1 MVGLIVGPYG
11 ESESVVGG
19 ASVMSSTC
27 RLTVITPKWRVDLA
41 VPVDIPISDL
51 LATLVRSMGPELA
64 DDGAA
69 HGGWVLQQLGK
80 PPLDP
85 SATLSSAQVRDG
97 DVLRLRPGSGQLPE
111 LAFDDVLDAVATGI
125 NERTPRWRPQHTVR
139 ACVLFAS
146 AALLFALLTALLTGP
161 KWTASAV
168 AAGLTAVVLLGA
180 AVALGRAFAQR
191 AAGVTAASFA
201 IAFAAVSGAT
211 ALGDSHRVWE
221 FGATQLLP
229 ALCAAVLA
237 AVLALSLLGTGVTIF
252 VAVIAAG
259 VLGAIGTGASNIASL
274 GAYGAAALVAAITL
288 ACSPFLPMLA
298 FRLSRLPLPSIPSS
312 ADDLRRDMSRV
323 EGATVLN
330 QAVRADQYLTG
341 VTSAT
346 AITIAASAALL
357 ATGGVSEQ
365 VLAGVLGAILLLRA
379 RLFSGRGQR
388 SAMLIGGGVAGLA
401 LLVKGATATH
411 DMTRVLTFVVPA
423 VVLAVVFFVLAVA
436 LPERRLAPTWA
447 RFADLAE
454 SLLILSVVPIAL
466 GVIGVYGA
474 VRNLSS

>member
-1 MVGLIVGPYG
+1 MA
-11 ESESVVGG
+11 G

-41 VPVDIPISDL
+41 VPVDIPVSDL

-97 DVLRLRPGSGQLPE
+97 DVLRLRPGSSQLPE
-111 LAFDDVLDAVATGI
+111 LAFDDVLDAVATGV
-125 NERTPRWRPQHTVR
+125 NERTPRWRPQHTAR

-146 AALLFALLTALLTGP
+146 AALLFALFTAMLTGP
-161 KWTASAV
+161 KWVASAIATGV
-168 AAGLTAVVLLGA
+168 TAVLLLGA
-180 AVALGRAFAQR
+180 AVALGRAFNQR
-191 AAGVTAASFA
+191 AAGVTAGSFA
-201 IAFAAVSGAT
+201 IAFAAASGAT
-211 ALGDSHRVWE
+211 ALGDSHRVWA

-229 ALCAAVLA
+229 ALCAAVFA

-252 VAVIAAG
+252 VAVITAG
-259 VLGAIGTGASNIASL
+259 VLGAIGTGVSNIASL
-274 GAYGAAALVAAITL
+274 GVYGAAALVAAIAL

-312 ADDLRRDMSRV
+312 ADDLRRDTSRV
-323 EGATVLN
+323 EGASVLN

-341 VTSAT
+341 LTSAT
-346 AITIAASAALL
+346 AITVAASAALV
-357 ATGGVSEQ
+357 APGGVSER
-365 VLAGVLGAILLLRA
+365 VLAGVLGAILVLRA
-379 RLFSGRGQR
+379 RLFTGRGQR

-401 LLVKGATATH
+401 LVVSRAAATH
-411 DMTRVLTFVVPA
+411 GLTRVLAFVVPA
-423 VVLAVVFFVLAVA
+423 VVLAAVFLVLAVA
-436 LPERRLAPTWA
+436 LPERRFAPTWA
-447 RFADLAE
+447 RFADVVE
-454 SLLILSVVPIAL
+454 SLLILSVIPLAL

>member
-1 MVGLIVGPYG
+1 MA
-11 ESESVVGG
+11 G

-41 VPVDIPISDL
+41 VPVDIPVSDL

-97 DVLRLRPGSGQLPE
+97 DVLHLRPGSSQLPE
-111 LAFDDVLDAVATGI
+111 LAFDDVLDAVATGV
-125 NERTPRWRPQHTVR
+125 NERTPRWRPQHTAR

-146 AALLFALLTALLTGP
+146 AALLFSLFTALLTGP
-161 KWTASAV
+161 KWVASAIATGV
-168 AAGLTAVVLLGA
+168 TAALLLGA
-180 AVALGRAFAQR
+180 AVSLGRAFGQR
-191 AAGVTAASFA
+191 AAGVTAGSFA
-201 IAFAAVSGAT
+201 IAFAAASGAM
-211 ALGDSHRVWE
+211 ALGDMHRVWA

-252 VAVIAAG
+252 VAVITAG
-259 VLGAIGTGASNIASL
+259 LLGAIGTGVSNIASL
-274 GAYGAAALVAAITL
+274 GVYGAAALVAAITL

-312 ADDLRRDMSRV
+312 ADDLRRDTSRV
-323 EGATVLN
+323 EGATVLG

-341 VTSAT
+341 LTSAT

-357 ATGGVSEQ
+357 TTGGVSER
-365 VLAGVLGAILLLRA
+365 VLTGVLGAILLLRA
-379 RLFSGRGQR
+379 RLFTGRGQR

-401 LLVKGATATH
+401 LLVSRAAATH
-411 DMTRVLTFVVPA
+411 GLTRVLAFVVPA
-423 VVLAVVFFVLAVA
+423 VVVAVVFLVLSVA

-447 RFADLAE
+447 RFADIVE
-454 SLLILSVVPIAL
+454 SLLILSVIPLAL